1 MVLARFSLERYHDS
15 RNLRLDTIGSPA
27 LGQGSNCKL
36 VLVNLSYQINMGANL
51 QGVLQVLINLHDSSL
66 VTTSIAVVGCCHRVN
81 FIPKLGVLNRD
92 IPEKMVTTFRS

>member
-1 MVLARFSLERYHDS
+1 MVLARFSLDRYHDNK
-15 RNLRLDTIGSPA
+15 NLRLDTIGSPA

-36 VLVNLSYQINMGANL
+36 VLVNLSYRVNMGANL

-66 VTTSIAVVGCCHRVN
+66 VTTSVAVVGCCTCVN
-81 FIPKLGVLNRD
+81 FVAKLGVFNRN